1 MMDTILV
8 TGGAGFIGSH
18 LVEKLLLRGYKVV
31 VIDNFSDYYDP
42 HFKERNLREVESA
55 CKKYEIDTSMLQ
67 IYKTDI
73 RDKGALHEIA
83 QKVKIDLIIHLAA
96 MAGVRP
102 SIEYPGLYY
111 DVNVNGT
118 LNLLETAKEN
128 GIKKFIFGS
137 SSSVYGNIP
146 EAPFAETDSVD
157 RPISPYAASK
167 KAGELLCYTY
177 FHLYQISIACLRFFT
192 VYGPRQ
198 RPDLAIHKFSRKL
211 LQGKSIPFFGD
222 GSTARDYTYVD
233 DITAGICQ
241 TVEWLNQDQPRYEVF
256 NLGNSLTVTLKE
268 MVSTLEKVWGQKA
281 NLEVLPLQ
289 PGDVVKTWA
298 DITKSGRL
306 LGYKPCTDFQTGV
319 EAFAAW
325 LNRTM

>member
-1 MMDTILV
+1 METILV

-18 LVEKLLLRGYKVV
+18 LVEKLLLRGFKVV
-31 VIDNFSDYYDP
+31 IIDNFNDYYDP
-42 HFKERNLREVESA
+42 HFKERNLREVESV
-55 CKKYEIDTSMLQ
+55 CKKYEIDTSMLH
-67 IYKTDI
+67 ICKDDI
-73 RDKGALHEIA
+73 RDKAKLNEIA
-83 QKVKIDLIIHLAA
+83 KKVKIDLIIHLAA

-118 LNLLETAKEN
+118 LNLLETAKEHK
-128 GIKKFIFGS
+128 IKKFIFGS
-137 SSSVYGNIP
+137 SSSVYGNNP
-146 EAPFAETDSVD
+146 KVPFAETDPVD
-157 RPISPYAASK
+157 WPISPYAGSK

-177 FHLYQISIACLRFFT
+177 HHLYQISIACLRFFT

-198 RPDLAIHKFSRKL
+198 RPDLAIHKFSRKIL
-211 LQGKSIPFFGD
+211 LGKSIPFYGD

-241 TVEWLNQDQPRYEVF
+241 TVEWLKENQTGFEVF
-256 NLGNSLTVTLKE
+256 NLGNSQTVTLNE
-268 MVSTLEKVWGQKA
+268 MVSTLEKVLEKKA
-281 NLEVLPLQ
+281 SLDALPPQ

-298 DITKSGRL
+298 DITKSGRV
-306 LGYKPCTDFQTGV
+306 LGYKPGTDFQTGI

-325 LNRTM
+325 LNRVM